1 MKSCLHLFVIKAVGT
16 KIKQFDLSTYYDGT
30 KFQNSIEWKDSEN
43 YTTVEGSIQLIKPH
57 LEGNWIISIETSDE
71 YSLWF
76 KQLGNYTTCLL
87 IYMEIYTYLPSV

>member
-43 YTTVEGSIQLIKPH
+43 YTTVEGSIQLI
-57 LEGNWIISIETSDE
+57 
-71 YSLWF
+71 
-76 KQLGNYTTCLL
+76 
-87 IYMEIYTYLPSV
+87 